1 MRYRQLAPG
10 IDVSEVGFG
19 NWTVTTGWWG
29 DYTREESL
37 RLHREAFDHGITFFD
52 TSDAYA
58 EGYAEEVLGEAIA
71 PIRDQVVI
79 ATKFGYDITS
89 DHERVGQQE
98 RAHRTDI
105 AYVSQRLDDSLK
117 RLGVETID
125 FYQLHN
131 PRMAHIDDDD
141 LWSFLE
147 DACAAG
153 KIRAY
158 GVALGPKIGWLEE
171 GVHAMQH
178 RGAYAARG
186 QTAAD
191 GSVAGMRGMQMI
203 FNLLEQSPGK
213 ELLQVAGQTDHSMIV
228 RVPHSSGM
236 LEGNL
241 TADHVF
247 PKNDHRRHRPRSWL
261 VEGVQKVA
269 TLDFLTEEMTLGQ
282 AALKWVL
289 SHERCVT
296 TLPNIYGTDQIQE
309 FAAAPDQRDLTV
321 EEMSRIQSLYADNFG
336 VVPETADP
344 SVKVNGPVV

>member
-52 TSDAYA
+52 TSDAYG
-58 EGYAEEVLGEAIA
+58 EGYGEEVLGEAIA
-71 PIRDQVVI
+71 PIRDQVVV

-141 LWSFLE
+141 LWAFLE
-147 DACAAG
+147 EARQAG
-153 KIRAY
+153 KIRSY
-158 GVALGPKIGWLEE
+158 GIGLGPKIGWLEE
-171 GVHAMQH
+171 GVHAMRH
-178 RGAYAARG
+178 RGAR
-186 QTAAD
+186 D
-191 GSVAGMRGMQMI
+191 GGAGMVATQMI

-213 ELLQVAGQTDHSMIV
+213 ELLEVAEETDHRMVV

-247 PKNDHRRHRPRSWL
+247 PKEDHRRHRPRSWL

-269 TLDFLTEEMTLGQ
+269 TLDFLTTDMTLGQ

-296 TLPNIYGTDQIQE
+296 TLPNIYGSDQIQE
-309 FAAAPDQRDLTV
+309 FAAAPDKRDLTAD
-321 EEMSRIQSLYADNFG
+321 ELARIQELYDDNFG
-336 VVPETADP
+336 VVPEGTDP
-344 SVKVNGPVV
+344 SVKVNGPVA

>member
-37 RLHREAFDHGITFFD
+37 RLHREAFENGITFFD
-52 TSDAYA
+52 TSDAYG
-58 EGYAEEVLGEAIA
+58 EGYAEEVLGQAVA
-71 PIRDQVVI
+71 DIRDKVVI

-89 DHERVGQQE
+89 EHERVGQQE
-98 RAHRTDI
+98 RAHRTDV
-105 AYVSQRLDDSLK
+105 AYIGQRLDDSLK
-117 RLGVETID
+117 RLGVDTID

-141 LWSFLE
+141 LWAFLE
-147 DACAAG
+147 QAKEAG

-158 GVALGPKIGWLEE
+158 GMALGPKIGWLEE
-171 GVHAMQH
+171 GVHAM
-178 RGAYAARG
+178 RTRSLPGSGMAA
-186 QTAAD
+186 T
-191 GSVAGMRGMQMI
+191 QMI
-203 FNLLEQSPGK
+203 FNLLEQDPGK
-213 ELLQVAGQTDHSMIV
+213 ELLEVAEETDHRLIV

-269 TLDFLTEEMTLGQ
+269 TLDFLSQDMTLGQ

-289 SHERCVT
+289 SHPRCVT
-296 TLPNIYGTDQIQE
+296 TLPNIYGSDQIAE
-309 FAAAPDQRDLTV
+309 FSAAPNKRDLTAA
-321 EEMSRIQSLYADNFG
+321 ELTRIQNLYADNFG
-336 VVPETADP
+336 VVPEQSPDT
-344 SVKVNGPVV
+344 VKVNGGLD

>member
-1 MRYRQLAPG
+1 MRYRTLSPG

-29 DYTREESL
+29 EYTRAESV

-58 EGYAEEVLGEAIA
+58 EGYAEEVLGEAVA
-71 PIRDQVVI
+71 GFRDDVVI

-98 RAHRTDI
+98 RAHRTDV

-117 RLGVETID
+117 RLGVDTID

-131 PRMAHIDDDD
+131 PRMAHIDDDG
-141 LWSFLE
+141 LWAFLE
-147 DACAAG
+147 QAKADG

-158 GVALGPKIGWLEE
+158 GMALGPKIGWLEE
-171 GVHAMQH
+171 GTHAM
-178 RGAYAARG
+178 RTR
-186 QTAAD
+186 D
-191 GSVAGMRGMQMI
+191 LAGTQMI
-203 FNLLEQSPGK
+203 FNLLEQSPGT
-213 ELLQVAGQTDHSMIV
+213 ELLAVAEETDQRMIV

-247 PKNDHRRHRPRSWL
+247 AKNDHRRHRSRSWL

-269 TLDFLTEEMTLGQ
+269 TLDFLTQDMTLGQ

-289 SHERCVT
+289 SHPRCVT
-296 TLPNIYGTDQIQE
+296 TLPNIYGSDQIAE
-309 FAAAPDQRDLTV
+309 FAAAPDKRDLTG
-321 EEMSRIQSLYADNFG
+321 EELDRVQKLYADNFG
-336 VVPETADP
+336 VVPEPTPD
-344 SVKVNGPVV
+344 SVKVNGGLG